1 MQKIVKFGFLPVKND
16 RIRGQNDIK
25 GKKLF
30 ESGHVLNVVET
41 EDPNKQST
49 ITCSVVAQT
58 NISNEYNSAASK
70 TSQLQGWGKPS
81 HRQLLVEGV
90 WPWSPVFQVLQFEE
104 RNQVEIIAAET
115 LVEMRRVTEKQNLV
129 EKAKKVTFEIFMLQL
144 VNNLYGV
151 ECETLKKLYDFY
163 QNKVC
168 CDVDKALTI
177 SIGTIDQSQNPD
189 NAYKVK
195 GNRFDVEKVIN
206 EFLNPE
212 KVETSAMSYGKKTEE
227 LALKKYKKII
237 RPNWEVVKVCLI
249 INIPQPWVSCSPD
262 SILVHG
268 SNIWETRLI
277 EVKCPYSCPNQPI
290 FDEESLQINIQYLKF
305 DENGLYL
312 SPTHSIY
319 T

>member
-151 ECETLKKLYDFY
+151 ECETLKKF
-163 QNKVC
+163 
-168 CDVDKALTI
+168 
-177 SIGTIDQSQNPD
+177 